1 MDLRLMSMSIRNFK
15 GIADLTIVLDGS
27 DMRVD
32 GANATGKTSIVDAF
46 MWLLFGKDAAGDKD
60 FPLKPKDGEGNEIHN
75 LQTEVEGSFTESGK
89 PLVLR
94 RRSEEKW
101 TKPRGKAEA
110 VYGGNTETFWVNEV
124 ETKLSEYK
132 RVVMNM
138 VGGDESLFT
147 LFTSPTAFNSLEWKK
162 RREMLLK
169 ICGVDIDARMG
180 EIPEY
185 VEIIAEMDKYGY
197 TPDKLLKVYKD
208 RRTAANKELDAIPV
222 RIDEITRGLV
232 EVSDRD
238 IADAEYGVHDCEQTL
253 ASVETSIAQ
262 YRAGGGQAALLA
274 QIDAEE
280 KALRSYEDM
289 ERARVDNERMI
300 RDSRIRGIESEIRT
314 MEAGIR
320 RSEDFISRDKAE
332 IERAEQLRVALRKEW
347 TAAYERTFTE
357 PDVADHCPTCGQ
369 PLPTEQIEAA
379 IAKARAAFDKQRG
392 DDLARVKADG
402 VAAKEKVE
410 AKTAGMEQLEA
421 EVAEDRKKLEDLHR
435 DLANAQAEPE
445 PVLDLDNDPE
455 YRRMVGSIQGLR
467 EQMKPDTSAD
477 MLKALD
483 ERKKEVRARLEK
495 HQAVL
500 ASAMQNTAGKDR
512 IDELE
517 AQQKEIGLK
526 VAGYETRIMEIEQFI
541 LARAALLERTVNNLF
556 PSVRWQLQK
565 TNINGG
571 VEDCCVCQVLNPDTG
586 ALVPWVKANGAAKI
600 NAGLEIINVL
610 CGYYNIA
617 VPVFVDNAESV
628 NEVIP
633 TSGQQICLVVT
644 RDRPMV
650 FSKIETRE
658 VAA

>member
-1 MDLRLMSMSIRNFK
+1 MDLRLMSMSVHNFK
-15 GIADLTIVLDGS
+15 GISDLTITLDGA

-46 MWLLFGKDAAGDKD
+46 MWLLFGKDSAGDKD
-60 FPLKPKDGEGNEIHN
+60 FPLKPKDTDGNEIHN
-75 LQTEVEGSFTESGK
+75 LQTEVEASFSESGK

-132 RVVMNM
+132 RTVTNM

-147 LFTSPTAFNSLEWKK
+147 LITSPTAFNCLEWKK

-169 ICGVDIDARMG
+169 ICGVDIDARMV

-185 VEIIAEMDKYGY
+185 VEIISEMGKYGY
-197 TPDKLLKVYKD
+197 TADKLLKVYKD
-208 RRTAANKELDAIPV
+208 RRVAANKELDAIPI

-232 EVSDRD
+232 EVSDR
-238 IADAEYGVHDCEQTL
+238 AVSDAEYGVHDCEQTL
-253 ASVETSIAQ
+253 ASIETSIA
-262 YRAGGGQAALLA
+262 RCRSGGDQAALLA

-289 ERARVDNERMI
+289 ERARVDNERRI
-300 RDSRIRGIESEIRT
+300 RDSKIRGIDCEIRAI
-314 MEAGIR
+314 EAGIQ
-320 RSEDFISRDKAE
+320 RSEDFISRDKME
-332 IERAEQLRVALRKEW
+332 IERAEQQRLALRKEW
-347 TAAYERTFTE
+347 TSAYERTFTAPE
-357 PDVADHCPTCGQ
+357 VEDHCPTCGQ
-369 PLPTEQIEAA
+369 PLPSEQIEAA
-379 IAKARAAFDKQRG
+379 VAKARAAFDKQRG
-392 DDLARVKADG
+392 DDLARIKADG

-410 AKTAGMEQLEA
+410 AKMAGLEKLEA
-421 EVAEDRKKLEDLHR
+421 EVAEDRKKLEDLRR
-435 DLANAQAEPE
+435 DLMNAQAEAE

-467 EQMKPDTSAD
+467 EQLKPDDTGNL
-477 MLKALD
+477 LKALY
-483 ERKKEVRARLEK
+483 ERKKEVGCRMEK
-495 HQAVL
+495 HRAVL
-500 ASAMQNTAGKDR
+500 ASVAQNAAGKER
-512 IDELE
+512 ICELE
-517 AQQKEIGLK
+517 RQQKDTGLK
-526 VAGYETRIMEIEQFI
+526 VAAYETRIMEIEDFI

-571 VEDCCVCQVLNPDTG
+571 VEDCCVCQVLNPETG
-586 ALVPWVKANGAAKI
+586 ALVPWNKANGAAKI

-610 CGYYNIA
+610 CGYYNIS

-650 FSKIETRE
+650 FSKINTRE